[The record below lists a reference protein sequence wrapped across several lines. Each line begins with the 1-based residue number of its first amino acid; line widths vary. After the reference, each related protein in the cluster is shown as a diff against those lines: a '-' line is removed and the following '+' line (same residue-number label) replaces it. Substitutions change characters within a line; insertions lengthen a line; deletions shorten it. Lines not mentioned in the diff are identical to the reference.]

1 MDTHPVIIGGKHHYN
16 STTFPV
22 LNPYT
27 RETIAMVC
35 AAGPREVE
43 KAVRTAEQGAIIM
56 AALPAWKRSE
66 MLFRLAELVEEEADE
81 LTDIII
87 REGGKVRRS
96 AAMEVVRAAKTIRLS
111 AEEAVRIHD
120 QVVPMD
126 GSPQG
131 EGRIAMIM
139 RVPVGVV
146 LAITPFNLP
155 LNQVCHKA
163 GPALAAGNS
172 CIIKPSS
179 ATPLTGLKFGEL
191 MLRAGFPGETVN
203 VIPCRPDIAESMA
216 TDRRIAC
223 LSFTGSS
230 PVGWDLRAKTPAR
243 RVILELGGNAA
254 VIVHDD
260 ADLTLA
266 ASRIIEG
273 AYSHAGQVCISV
285 QRVFVQRAVSD
296 RLTGELVSRC
306 NALTLGDPEDPAT
319 DIGPMINPKETE
331 KAIRRV
337 KETVK
342 SGAEVLCGGRIS
354 GNILVP
360 TILAG
365 TDPGMEVN
373 CEEVFAPI
381 LTITPYDS
389 FEEAVQMVNDSR
401 FGLQAGVFTKDLAL
415 AIHASRFIQCG
426 AVLVNDIPTF
436 RIDSMPYGGVK
447 ESGIGR
453 EGPYFAI
460 REMTEEKLVIIC
472 P

>member
-179 ATPLTGLKFGEL
+179 ATP
-191 MLRAGFPGETVN
+191 
-203 VIPCRPDIAESMA
+203 
-216 TDRRIAC
+216 
-223 LSFTGSS
+223 
-230 PVGWDLRAKTPAR
+230 TPAAPRQEATTSDCR
-243 RVILELGGNAA
+243 R
-254 VIVHDD
+254 
-260 ADLTLA
+260 
-266 ASRIIEG
+266 
-273 AYSHAGQVCISV
+273 
-285 QRVFVQRAVSD
+285 
-296 RLTGELVSRC
+296 
-306 NALTLGDPEDPAT
+306 
-319 DIGPMINPKETE
+319 
-331 KAIRRV
+331 
-337 KETVK
+337 
-342 SGAEVLCGGRIS
+342 
-354 GNILVP
+354 
-360 TILAG
+360 
-365 TDPGMEVN
+365 
-373 CEEVFAPI
+373 
-381 LTITPYDS
+381 
-389 FEEAVQMVNDSR
+389 
-401 FGLQAGVFTKDLAL
+401 
-415 AIHASRFIQCG
+415 
-426 AVLVNDIPTF
+426 
-436 RIDSMPYGGVK
+436 
-447 ESGIGR
+447 
-453 EGPYFAI
+453 
-460 REMTEEKLVIIC
+460 
-472 P
+472 